1 MAYGMKESKVTERA
15 KKGAGLI
22 DNSKLVEEGDNAPIV
37 FENEEP
43 VTINPLRNE
52 TVVVRFIERYR
63 GITGDREGDFFG
75 GMGTRSEWPL
85 YVPTKHSSSELMNP
99 LTKSEKEYFE
109 SVLGRDLGIYPKNGQ
124 PSYWMSGAEGAW
136 NCVLLRK
143 SGLILHLD
151 NIRDYFY
158 YKILL
163 LHRELIASSL
173 EELENNP
180 RATQL
185 FYMSSEVEEVKN
197 KSAKANMKYEAFLK
211 YGEIKDN
218 RNALSYLIFM
228 MDNRQEARSSTMDQL
243 QMKVTN
249 YIDNDLKR
257 IKDLLDDP
265 LMETKAMLVAAARLN
280 RVVLY
285 DTRTGFFYLKED
297 NKKMCEDHE
306 EPRLSAA
313 ARWVNKASQSDIFN
327 QLLKAVSTA
336 K

>member
-1 MAYGMKESKVTERA
+1 MKKDPNKERA
-15 KKGAGLI
+15 EK
-22 DNSKLVEEGDNAPIV
+22 NSKAIDAEMMKGEEATPIS
-37 FENEEP
+37 FEENEET
-43 VTINPLRNE
+43 VINPLRNE

-63 GITGDREGDFFG
+63 GITGDKEGDFYG

-197 KSAKANMKYEAFLK
+197 KSAKANMKYEAFVK
-211 YGEIKDN
+211 YGEVKDN
-218 RNALSYLIFM
+218 RNVLRYLIFM
-228 MDNRQEARSSTMDQL
+228 MDNRQEARSSTLDQL
-243 QMKVTN
+243 QMKVTS

-257 IKDLLDDP
+257 IKEYLEDP
-265 LMETKAMLVAAARLN
+265 LMETKAMLLAAARLN
-280 RVVLY
+280 KVVLY
-285 DTRTGFFYLKED
+285 DNRTGFFYLKED
-297 NKKMCEDHE
+297 NRKMCEESE
-306 EPRLSAA
+306 EPRLTAA
-313 ARWVNKASQSDIFN
+313 ARWVNKAAQSDIYI
-327 QLLKAVSTA
+327 QLQKAV

>member
-1 MAYGMKESKVTERA
+1 MKKDPNKERA
-15 KKGAGLI
+15 EK
-22 DNSKLVEEGDNAPIV
+22 NSKAIDAEMMKGEEATPIS
-37 FENEEP
+37 FEENEET
-43 VTINPLRNE
+43 VINPLRNE

-63 GITGDREGDFFG
+63 GITGDKEGDFFG

-197 KSAKANMKYEAFLK
+197 KSAKANMKYEAFVK
-211 YGEIKDN
+211 YGDVKDN
-218 RNALSYLIFM
+218 RNVLRYLIFM
-228 MDNRQEARSSTMDQL
+228 MDNRQEARSSTLDQL
-243 QMKVTN
+243 QMKVTS

-257 IKDLLDDP
+257 IKEYLEDP
-265 LMETKAMLVAAARLN
+265 LMETKAMLLAAARLN
-280 RVVLY
+280 KVVLY
-285 DTRTGFFYLKED
+285 DNRTGFFYLKED
-297 NKKMCEDHE
+297 NRKMCEESE
-306 EPRLSAA
+306 EPRLTAA
-313 ARWVNKASQSDIFN
+313 ARWVNKAAQSDIFI
-327 QLLKAVSTA
+327 QLQKAV

>member
-1 MAYGMKESKVTERA
+1 MKKDPNKERA
-15 KKGAGLI
+15 EK
-22 DNSKLVEEGDNAPIV
+22 NSKAIDAEMMKGEEATPIS
-37 FENEEP
+37 FEENEET
-43 VTINPLRNE
+43 VINPLRNE

-63 GITGDREGDFFG
+63 GITGDKEGDFYG

-197 KSAKANMKYEAFLK
+197 KSAKANMKYEAFVK
-211 YGEIKDN
+211 YGEVKDN
-218 RNALSYLIFM
+218 RNVLRYLIFM
-228 MDNRQEARSSTMDQL
+228 MDNRQEARSSTLDQL
-243 QMKVTN
+243 QMKVTS

-257 IKDLLDDP
+257 IKEYLEDP
-265 LMETKAMLVAAARLN
+265 LMETKAMLLAAARMN
-280 RVVLY
+280 KVVLY
-285 DTRTGFFYLKED
+285 DNRTGFFYLKED
-297 NKKMCEDHE
+297 NRKMCEESE
-306 EPRLSAA
+306 EPRLTAA
-313 ARWVNKASQSDIFN
+313 ARWVNKAAQSDIFI
-327 QLLKAVSTA
+327 QLQKAV

>member
-1 MAYGMKESKVTERA
+1 MKKDPNKERA
-15 KKGAGLI
+15 EK
-22 DNSKLVEEGDNAPIV
+22 NSKAIDAEMMKGEEATPIS
-37 FENEEP
+37 FEENEET
-43 VTINPLRNE
+43 VINPLRNE

-63 GITGDREGDFFG
+63 GITGDKEGDFYG

-197 KSAKANMKYEAFLK
+197 KSAKANMKYEAFVK
-211 YGEIKDN
+211 YGEVKDN
-218 RNALSYLIFM
+218 RNVLRYLIFM
-228 MDNRQEARSSTMDQL
+228 MDNRQEARSSTLDQL
-243 QMKVTN
+243 QMKVTS

-257 IKDLLDDP
+257 IKEYLEDP
-265 LMETKAMLVAAARLN
+265 LMETKAMLLAAARLN
-280 RVVLY
+280 KVVLY
-285 DTRTGFFYLKED
+285 DNRTGFFYLKED
-297 NKKMCEDHE
+297 NRKMCEESE
-306 EPRLSAA
+306 EPRLTAA
-313 ARWVNKASQSDIFN
+313 ARWVNKAAQSDIFI
-327 QLLKAVSTA
+327 QLQKAV

>member
-1 MAYGMKESKVTERA
+1 MKKDPNKERA
-15 KKGAGLI
+15 EK
-22 DNSKLVEEGDNAPIV
+22 NSKAIDAEMMKGEEATPIS
-37 FENEEP
+37 FEENEET
-43 VTINPLRNE
+43 VINPLRNE

-63 GITGDREGDFFG
+63 GITGDKEGDFYG

-197 KSAKANMKYEAFLK
+197 KSAKANMKYEAFVK
-211 YGEIKDN
+211 YGEVKEN
-218 RNALSYLIFM
+218 RNVLRYLIFM
-228 MDNRQEARSSTMDQL
+228 MDNRQEARSSTLDQL
-243 QMKVTN
+243 QMKVTS

-257 IKDLLDDP
+257 IKEYLEDP
-265 LMETKAMLVAAARLN
+265 LMETKAMLLAAARLN
-280 RVVLY
+280 KVVLY
-285 DTRTGFFYLKED
+285 DNRTGFFYLKED
-297 NKKMCEDHE
+297 NRKMCEESE
-306 EPRLSAA
+306 EPRLTAA
-313 ARWVNKASQSDIFN
+313 ARWVNKAAQSDIFI
-327 QLLKAVSTA
+327 QLQKAV